1 MSLRLPLLLLLTCLL
16 LLPQAG
22 WSMGGRVVAS
32 APCVWMADDGAACHT
47 QPASA
52 AQAAACCQ
60 LPAAPW
66 PAVPSLPLQAIR
78 PVLQAKA
85 EAVWS
90 GFIPARRSARRK
102 CFE

>member
-1 MSLRLPLLLLLTCLL
+1 MLIRLPLLLLLTCLL

-22 WSMGGRVVAS
+22 WSMGGRVAAS

-47 QPASA
+47 QPAGAS
-52 AQAAACCQ
+52 QAATCCQ

-66 PAVPSLPLQAIR
+66 PAAPCLPLQAIR

-85 EAVWS
+85 ETVWS
-90 GFIPARRSARRK
+90 GFISAPPERPPQS
-102 CFE
+102 FE